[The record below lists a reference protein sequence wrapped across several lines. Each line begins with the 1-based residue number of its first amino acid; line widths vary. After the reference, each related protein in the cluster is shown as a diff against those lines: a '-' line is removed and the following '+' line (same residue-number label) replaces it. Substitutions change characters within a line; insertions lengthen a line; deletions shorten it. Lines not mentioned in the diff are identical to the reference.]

1 MKFKVIALFVVAV
14 LSVSGSFVAV
24 ANPVTT
30 TTNPAGLVVDPSI
43 PAYYG
48 LGVCTSGQQLDCIES
63 VQVKG
68 LSGGYLNATESGTQ
82 TWTIETDG
90 NGNTKYSGDPSW
102 TSTLTGPTPFIV
114 SAQMFTPSFVGD
126 EGTTLGV
133 LGVWVHELPAGF
145 SVRVTLRTSWLKP
158 QNLQFIANE
167 ATYSKESI
175 TGGHRWTFS
184 GTQARVSIYTNQEK
198 IDRSMLDPMDLS
210 SPADEDQYHI
220 GFTVHHAGTTP
231 QNSWWDPTCSDYG
244 FTAQAF
250 NSFSAGS
257 PEWNLA
263 EEYLE
268 FEIFAPHLDSSGEL
282 NSGFF
287 RLWVNEEFA
296 NCEWPNNTLVGAGSL
311 EALIVNENGS
321 LQEDANLS
329 VTNENGMIYLDA
341 RNFHYSVPQFI
352 IRPRTENSNPPTYT
366 PPSAATLSQPR
377 APVVK
382 PVFTPTPSA
391 SPTLTEPEFS
401 SEEKKAASEAAL
413 ESSEPQ
419 GNSNSGT
426 WIVVGI
432 VAALA
437 SSVTVL
443 ETLRRRKLPRPRK
456 SN

>member
-1 MKFKVIALFVVAV
+1 
-14 LSVSGSFVAV
+14 
-24 ANPVTT
+24 
-30 TTNPAGLVVDPSI
+30 
-43 PAYYG
+43 
-48 LGVCTSGQQLDCIES
+48 
-63 VQVKG
+63 
-68 LSGGYLNATESGTQ
+68 
-82 TWTIETDG
+82 
-90 NGNTKYSGDPSW
+90 
-102 TSTLTGPTPFIV
+102 
-114 SAQMFTPSFVGD
+114 MFTPSFSGD
-126 EGTTLGV
+126 DGTTLGV
-133 LGVWVHELPAGF
+133 LGVWVHELPDGF
-145 SVRVTLRTSWLKP
+145 SIRVTVRTSWLKP

-167 ATYSKESI
+167 ASYSKESI
-175 TGGHRWTFS
+175 TGGNRWTFS
-184 GTQARVSIYTNQEK
+184 GTQARVSIYIDQEK

-321 LQEDANLS
+321 LQEDANLV

-352 IRPRTENSNPPTYT
+352 IRPRTETSNPPVYT
-366 PPSAATLSQPR
+366 PPSAETLSQPR
-377 APVVK
+377 LQTSPSAAPVASLPK
-382 PVFTPTPSA
+382 KTSSPAPSP
-391 SPTLTEPEFS
+391 SPSP
-401 SEEKKAASEAAL
+401 
-413 ESSEPQ
+413 SSEPEPEATEQ
-419 GNSNSGT
+419 LVTSPQRDDSTGAGSL
-426 WIVVGI
+426 IGI
-432 VAALA
+432 GLAGAAVAA
-437 SSVTVL
+437 VIGL
-443 ETLRRRKLPRPRK
+443 ELYRRRRSMTTSPRRK
-456 SN
+456 

>member
-1 MKFKVIALFVVAV
+1 MNA
-14 LSVSGSFVAV
+14 
-24 ANPVTT
+24 
-30 TTNPAGLVVDPSI
+30 
-43 PAYYG
+43 
-48 LGVCTSGQQLDCIES
+48 ES
-63 VQVKG
+63 
-68 LSGGYLNATESGTQ
+68 ATQ
-82 TWTIETDG
+82 TWTIETDS
-90 NGNTKYSGDPSW
+90 NGNTMYQGDPSW
-102 TSTLTGPTPFIV
+102 TSTPTGATPFIV
-114 SAQMFTPSFVGD
+114 SGQMFTPSFSGD
-126 EGTTLGV
+126 DGTTLGV
-133 LGVWVHELPAGF
+133 LGVWVHELPDGF
-145 SVRVTLRTSWLKP
+145 SIRVTVRTSWLKP

-167 ATYSKESI
+167 ASYSKESI
-175 TGGHRWTFS
+175 TGGNRWTFS
-184 GTQARVSIYTNQEK
+184 GTQARVSIYIDQEK

-321 LQEDANLS
+321 LQEDANLV

-352 IRPRTENSNPPTYT
+352 IRPRTETSNPPVYT
-366 PPSAATLSQPR
+366 PPSAETLSQPR
-377 APVVK
+377 LQTSPSAAPVASLPK
-382 PVFTPTPSA
+382 KTSSPAPSP
-391 SPTLTEPEFS
+391 SPSP
-401 SEEKKAASEAAL
+401 
-413 ESSEPQ
+413 SSEPEPEATEQ
-419 GNSNSGT
+419 LVTSPQRDDSTGAGSL
-426 WIVVGI
+426 IGI
-432 VAALA
+432 GLAGAAVAA
-437 SSVTVL
+437 VIGL
-443 ETLRRRKLPRPRK
+443 ELYRRRRSMTTSPRRK
-456 SN
+456 